1 MKKINDMNNEIKKL
15 LTIIELYKSKA
26 TELLELYTNVMKN
39 LNSILVYI
47 YYKLTVFRDYYNK
60 TQNISG
66 KFDKI
71 ALKTLKDNISIKT
84 RKNFDFIKEIYIEVI
99 EKIINPMKTDP
110 NKKYVQYSN
119 TGLLNLLVLS
129 HLNTIKDLII

>member
-1 MKKINDMNNEIKKL
+1 
-15 LTIIELYKSKA
+15 
-26 TELLELYTNVMKN
+26 MKN

-99 EKIINPMKTDP
+99 E
-110 NKKYVQYSN
+110 
-119 TGLLNLLVLS
+119 
-129 HLNTIKDLII
+129 